1 MERDLRYNNSEKCY
15 FSHLCDLSF
24 DCGQNKEFGMNI
36 AIIQNHVNEVPVF
49 TTYET
54 LHEDRV
60 IRDKS
65 G

>member
-1 MERDLRYNNSEKCY
+1 MLFQSSLR
-15 FSHLCDLSF
+15 F

-54 LHEDRV
+54 LLLKDRV
-60 IRDKS
+60 ISDKS

>member
-1 MERDLRYNNSEKCY
+1 MLFQSSLR
-15 FSHLCDLSF
+15 F

-54 LHEDRV
+54 LHKDRA
-60 IRDKS
+60 ITDKS